1 MIILQRL
8 LTPPTVSWRE
18 LENEFEQMTPH
29 NGQVLIQFPNR
40 GKALLETPGEG
51 MQNKTRWGG
60 SVGERSERAT

>member
-1 MIILQRL
+1 M
-8 LTPPTVSWRE
+8 VSWRE
-18 LENEFEQMTPH
+18 FENEFEQMAPH

-60 SVGERSERAT
+60 WERGVREQGRTMMQGG